1 MSSGVIG
8 PKQAETIIAAGVAL
22 QEAGVLDSKVDI
34 AAVVNGMIDPS
45 YAKAANVV

>member
-1 MSSGVIG
+1 VIG
-8 PKQAETIIAAGVAL
+8 PKQAETIIAAGVTL